1 MIYNEKISGRY
12 VELCPALETDSEFTL
27 AIRKDP
33 EFSKFFPEFDSTV
46 EKQREWIKKQQEKDD
61 DYFFVVWDK
70 EGKRIGTIS
79 IYNIRENT
87 AEAGRLAI
95 HGNAFQCI
103 EAQLLAFK
111 FAFEYLNLQSVT
123 SYIFIDNERALRF
136 SQQFGGVSSG
146 TLKDENGQIYH
157 IVVNEKDSFKI
168 CEKKLSVMLYRNK
181 KNIYTRK

>member
-1 MIYNEKISGRY
+1 MIYNEKISGHY
-12 VELCPALETDSEFTL
+12 VELCSALETDSEFTL

-79 IYNIRENT
+79 IYNIKKNT

-95 HGNAFQCI
+95 RGNALQCI

-111 FAFEYLNLQSVT
+111 FAFEYLDLKEIT
-123 SYIFIDNERALRF
+123 SYIFFDNERALRF

-146 TLKDENGQIYH
+146 TLKDENGYMYRIL
-157 IVVNEKDSFKI
+157 INEKSSFEMY
-168 CEKKLSVMLYRNK
+168 EKKLSTILYRE
-181 KNIYTRK
+181 RKAHAQK